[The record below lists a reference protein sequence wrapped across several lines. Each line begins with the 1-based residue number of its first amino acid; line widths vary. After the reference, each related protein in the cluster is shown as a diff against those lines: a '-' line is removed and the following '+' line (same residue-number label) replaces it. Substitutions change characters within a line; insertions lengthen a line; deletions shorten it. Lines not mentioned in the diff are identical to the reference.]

1 MKRIF
6 LSLSLIVLALLISS
20 WGSKGHKRI
29 STNFVQ
35 ALPSEMGFLQPV
47 WTKFVTDHAMDPD
60 YRKSEDPSESAK
72 HYIDI
77 DNYPEF
83 VANGK
88 ITQDYDSAILQH
100 GFPFVWEQGILPW
113 AILATYDSLRNC
125 FERGDWN
132 RSAQF
137 AADLGHYV
145 GDGHMPLHI
154 TRNYNGQYT
163 GQSGIHSRYESS
175 MISRYES
182 MLLYDT
188 DPAEYISNVK
198 GYVFAFIY
206 LNNRYVDSILLADT
220 YARQSAGSTSGD
232 AYYTAL
238 WQKSGAFTVDLM
250 KRASFSLAS
259 LIYTA
264 WVEAGQPVLSP
275 NAIHE
280 ESLAESFRVLP
291 VFPNPSTGKLFIP
304 VVVNANPEQFL
315 LGVYDQN
322 GMLVNKMD
330 GRFSTPGHTVLEWD
344 LSGLNPGVYH
354 IFINKGDE
362 MQSRKLVIAR

>member
-6 LSLSLIVLALLISS
+6 LSLSLIVLALFISS
-20 WGSKGHKRI
+20 WGSKGHKKI
-29 STNFVQ
+29 STNFIQ
-35 ALPSEMGFLQPV
+35 ALPSEMGFLKPV

-60 YRKSEDPSESAK
+60 YRKSEDPSESAR

-88 ITQDYDSAILQH
+88 ITQDYDSAILKH
-100 GFPFVWEQGILPW
+100 GFPFIWEQGILPW
-113 AILATYDSLRNC
+113 AIVTTYDSLKSC

-132 RSAQF
+132 QSAQF

-182 MLLYDT
+182 MLMYDT

-198 GYVFAFIY
+198 DYVFSFIY

-232 AYYTAL
+232 AYYSAL
-238 WQKSGAFTVDLM
+238 WEKSGVFTIDIM
-250 KRASFSLAS
+250 RRASFSLAS

-275 NAIHE
+275 NAINE

-291 VFPNPSTGKLFIP
+291 IFPNPSSGKLYIP

-315 LGVYDQN
+315 LGVYNQK
-322 GMLVNKMD
+322 GTLVNKMD
-330 GRFSTPGHTVLEWD
+330 GRFSTPGRNVLEWD
-344 LSGLNPGVYH
+344 VSGLKPGVYQF
-354 IFINKGDE
+354 FIKKGVE
-362 MQSRKLVIAR
+362 MQSQKIVIAR